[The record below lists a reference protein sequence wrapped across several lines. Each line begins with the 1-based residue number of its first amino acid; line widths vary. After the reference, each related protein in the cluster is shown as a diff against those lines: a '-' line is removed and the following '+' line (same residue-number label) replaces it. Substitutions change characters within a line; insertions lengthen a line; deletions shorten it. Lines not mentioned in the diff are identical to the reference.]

1 MIGKMVNGKYRIIER
16 LGTGGS
22 GKVYKAVHIDLN
34 TYWALKFIPSRE
46 EFAENELEILKNLN
60 HPVFPR
66 LVDCIREQDYTI
78 LVYDYYEGPTLN
90 KLIEQNGKIDQDRV
104 YRWALQI
111 LDALS
116 YMHAYLPEP
125 VIYRDL
131 KPSNLIVLPDESIKL
146 IDFGSARFYK
156 SGSSDD
162 TIYLGTPGY
171 AAPEQYGFGQT
182 DERTDIY
189 NFGMTLFHLLTGK
202 HPLGTEAEMIGK
214 HLDEA
219 GVSNKL
225 KQIILKC
232 TVTDPDHRYMNTYE
246 VKEAFYKIG
255 LKPVRHGRFAAIGKN
270 AVEIS
275 VSGVQTGVGVTHF
288 CILFGIWLQNHGFKT
303 ALIEYWQNRDLLAL
317 CRLAG
322 KDGIHDKY
330 GYYRIQGLSVFPS
343 MDQEKIDSFNRAD
356 FDYII
361 IDYGVFDEYIAQMI
375 RRSDVKL
382 IVAPGADWK
391 MHHVE
396 MYLNRFG
403 NIFDDRNAFLLF
415 PMQDQR
421 SINVIKSYLRL
432 KNIITVPYLSNP
444 WKQDNEM
451 KSEIEE
457 IYNRL
462 FNVEI
467 SALRRKNE
475 WHF

>member
-34 TYWALKFIPSRE
+34 TYWALKFIPSNE

-66 LVDCIREQDYTI
+66 LVDCMREPDYTI
-78 LVYDYYEGPTLN
+78 LVYDYCEGPTLK

-104 YRWALQI
+104 CHWAMQI

-116 YMHAYLPEP
+116 YLHANSPEP

-131 KPSNLIVLPDESIKL
+131 KPSNLIVLPDDSIKL
-146 IDFGSARFYK
+146 IDFGSARLYK
-156 SGSSDD
+156 INGSDD
-162 TIYLGTPGY
+162 TVYLGTPGY

-202 HPLGTEAEMIGK
+202 HPLDTETALIGK
-214 HLDEA
+214 HFDAA
-219 GVSNKL
+219 GISNKL

-232 TVTDPDHRYMNTYE
+232 VAINPDHRYANTYE
-246 VKEAFYKIG
+246 VKEAFNKIG
-255 LKPVRHGRFAAIGKN
+255 IKPVKQGRLAAIGKN

-275 VSGVQTGVGVTHF
+275 VSGVQRGAGATHF
-288 CILFGIWLQNHGFKT
+288 CFMFGIWLQNHGFKT
-303 ALIEYWQNRDLLAL
+303 AVIEYCQNSDLLAL
-317 CRLAG
+317 CKLIG
-322 KDGIHDKY
+322 KDTAQAKY

-343 MDQEKIDSFNRAD
+343 MDQEKIDSFKRAD

-361 IDYGVFDEYIAQMI
+361 IDYGVYDEYVAQMI

-382 IVAPGADWK
+382 IIAQGADWK
-391 MHHVE
+391 IHQVE
-396 MYLNRFG
+396 MFINNYG
-403 NIFDDRNAFLLF
+403 SVFDDRNAFLLF

-421 SINVIKSYLRL
+421 SINVIKSYFSL
-432 KNIITVPYLSNP
+432 KNIITVPYSVNP
-444 WKQDNEM
+444 WKQDDELRT
-451 KSEIEE
+451 EIEN

-467 SALRRKNE
+467 SAVRRKNE